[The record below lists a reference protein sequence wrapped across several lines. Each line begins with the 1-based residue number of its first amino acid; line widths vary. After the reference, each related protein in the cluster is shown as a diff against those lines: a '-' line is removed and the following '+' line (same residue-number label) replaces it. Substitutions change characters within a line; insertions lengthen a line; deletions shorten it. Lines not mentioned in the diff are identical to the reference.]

1 MKRGRPSGRQGRVK
15 QTTTARSTAAEQ
27 ASLLRACAAGD
38 RVALERLYR
47 GTSPQLYGLAL
58 RIVVRRDLAEEVLQ
72 EAFLSAWRHS
82 RSFDEQRGSALAWLA
97 GIVRNQA
104 IDLLRR
110 RREVGVDPGAL
121 PERVDPGAGPF
132 DLAALSEE
140 SRALKRCLDELEE
153 SPRRSVLLAYFEGL
167 TFEEVA
173 ARMKAPIGTV
183 KSWVRRSLMRL
194 RSCLER

>member
-1 MKRGRPSGRQGRVK
+1 M
-15 QTTTARSTAAEQ
+15 
-27 ASLLRACAAGD
+27 LRACAAGNGA
-38 RVALERLYR
+38 ALERLYR
-47 GTSPQLYGLAL
+47 SASPQLYGLAL

-72 EAFLSAWRHS
+72 EAFISAWRHA
-82 RSFDEQRGSALAWLA
+82 RSFDPQRGSPLAWLA
-97 GIVRNQA
+97 SIVRNQA

-110 RREVGVDPGAL
+110 RGREVAVDPDSL
-121 PERVDPGAGPF
+121 PEREDPAAGPL
-132 DLAALSEE
+132 DLAALGEE
-140 SRALKRCLDELEE
+140 SRALRRCLDELEE

-173 ARMKAPIGTV
+173 ERMRAPIGTV